1 MLVGLVLL
9 SVSEDAR
16 LWPWLALAG
25 LGLFHGI
32 NPAMGWLFAVGLGLQ
47 RRSGAAVIQAL
58 PPIALG
64 HAAAI
69 AVVVA
74 LVGAARM
81 AVDAALLRLA
91 AAACLIAFG
100 AWRLARGYRHEF
112 RVGMQV
118 GLLDLAIWSFLMAT
132 AHGAGLMVMPVL
144 LELPV
149 AAGSVASGGSHSA
162 HDASMAAFAG
172 SLWTGFL
179 AVAVHTLAML
189 IAAGA
194 IAWVIFAW
202 VGLAVLRRAWINLDL
217 VWSAAL
223 IATGA
228 LFLVLAGVDLASHG
242 GGHHHQTTD
251 DRRPRTD
258 KMTCFVDPT
267 AIRRPWSVLC
277 HPA

>member
-1 MLVGLVLL
+1 MTA
-9 SVSEDAR
+9 SAQ
-16 LWPWLALAG
+16 LWPWLVLAG

-47 RRSGAAVIQAL
+47 RGSGVAVVQAL

-69 AVVVA
+69 AVVAALLAVA
-74 LVGAARM
+74 QLAA
-81 AVDAALLRLA
+81 DAALLRLA

-100 AWRLARGYRHEF
+100 AYRLARGYRHEF

-118 GLLDLAIWSFLMAT
+118 SFFDLVLWSFLMAT

-144 LELPV
+144 LELP
-149 AAGSVASGGSHSA
+149 AGAGSAASLGSHGV
-162 HDASMAAFAG
+162 HDAITAAFVG
-172 SLWTGFL
+172 SLWTGLL
-179 AVAVHTLAML
+179 AVAVHTIAML

-217 VWSAAL
+217 IWSAAL

-228 LFLVLAGVDLASHG
+228 IFLVLAGVDLVPHG
-242 GGHHHQTTD
+242 AGRAPSCALG
-251 DRRPRTD
+251 
-258 KMTCFVDPT
+258 
-267 AIRRPWSVLC
+267 
-277 HPA
+277 